1 MKRCVVWAALIG
13 LLAVF
18 PSAGHAQHAL
28 VISANMIHRLAER
41 ESIPLAPVVACGWS
55 PDGRQIAAATT
66 DGVYTI
72 SQVLPGSSPA
82 LLGGVVQLATDLTY
96 LPGSSALALADSQSM
111 WVWDQDA
118 NAERLRMAGSAP
130 IAASADGALLALTD
144 GGAVARVVRVSDGR
158 TQAEMV
164 GHEGRIT
171 DLDFAPTGQYLASS
185 SRDFTLRLW
194 NASSGAQMRFQRS
207 RRRAQLALDVNRY
220 SASVASGAE
229 GGIARLLNV
238 AITTESLYNL
248 RPRADI
254 VAVAYSPDSLV
265 LALVGGPNLFLW
277 TLTDREPAV
286 VYSLSAPANCLAFHP
301 DGLRLLVGTADG
313 LHIFA
318 PAA

>member
-1 MKRCVVWAALIG
+1 MKWGFLWAALVG
-13 LLAVF
+13 LLALF
-18 PSAGHAQHAL
+18 PNTGHAQQAP
-28 VISANMIHRLAER
+28 VISANMLHRLVER
-41 ESIPLAPVVACGWS
+41 EAIPLAPVAACDWS
-55 PDGRQIAAATT
+55 PDGRQIAVATAN
-66 DGVYTI
+66 GVYTI

-82 LLGGVVQLATDLTY
+82 LLGGIVQMATDLTY
-96 LPGSSALALADSQSM
+96 VPGSHALALADGQSM
-111 WVWDQDA
+111 WVWDQDV
-118 NAERLRMAGSAP
+118 NAERLRVAGSTP

-144 GGAVARVVRVSDGR
+144 GGAVARVVRASDGR
-158 TQAEMV
+158 VQAEMV

-185 SRDFTLRLW
+185 SLDFTLRLW
-194 NASSGAQMRFQRS
+194 NSTSGAQMRFQRS

-220 SASVASGAE
+220 SASVASGAQ

-238 AITTESLYNL
+238 AVTTESIYNL

-254 VAVAYSPDSLV
+254 VAVEYSPDSLV
-265 LALVGGPNLFLW
+265 LALTGGANLFLW
-277 TLTDREPAV
+277 TLTDRETAV
-286 VYSLSAPANCLAFHP
+286 VYPLSAPASCLAFHP